1 MKRKENVYL
10 TCPECS
16 SVEILVYEE
25 TAWKLLVNGDFE
37 HYCQSVKLHDAEA
50 ESRCLDCNWTGSRS
64 NLLEWKDERI

>member
-16 SVEILVYEE
+16 SVEILAYEE

-50 ESRCLDCNWTGSRS
+50 ESCCLDCDWTGSRS
-64 NLLEWKDERI
+64 NLVEWKDERI